1 MAIDVILKYFSDLT
15 ADQRRQLE
23 ALMSLYPEWNQKIN
37 VISRR
42 DIDNLEINHLLHSL
56 AVAKYLKFAPGTK
69 IMDLGCGGGL
79 PGLPL
84 AILFPESEFLLIDR
98 TAKKIRVAQ
107 EIAKAADIRNVRF
120 AHGDVA
126 ECKEK
131 FDFVVSR
138 AVMPQP
144 DLIKI
149 CRKNILH
156 DNKNALPNGLITL
169 KGGDLQTEMRQLINQ
184 SEITPVSQFFSEPF
198 FETKQ
203 IVYTPIHT

>member
-1 MAIDVILKYFSDLT
+1 MAIDVILKYFPGLT
-15 ADQRRQLE
+15 VDQRNQFE
-23 ALMSLYPEWNQKIN
+23 ALMTLYPEWNQKIN

-42 DIDNLEINHLLHSL
+42 DIDNLEVNHLLHSL
-56 AVAKYLKFAPGTK
+56 AIAKYLRFIPGSK
-69 IMDLGCGGGL
+69 IMDFGCGGGL

-107 EIAKAADIRNVRF
+107 EIARAAGMLNVRF
-120 AHGDVA
+120 AHGDVS

-138 AVMPQP
+138 AVMPQQ

-149 CRKNILH
+149 CRKNIMH
-156 DNKNALPNGLITL
+156 VNKNAIPNGLITL
-169 KGGDLQTEMRQLINQ
+169 KGGDLRDEMRQLLSQ
-184 SEITPVSQFFSEPF
+184 SEITPVSQFFDEPF
-198 FETKQ
+198 FVTKQ
-203 IVYTPIHT
+203 IVYTPIFT